1 MSGER
6 IKVLVPGN
14 GSRLYPVEKV
24 KIVDDLP
31 NGNTLI
37 VVEYPSWSVT
47 GEVTPEGKAQLL
59 GHRLLTGAEV
69 VAKRDPA
76 SPRVLYSARSYSW
89 PKRKLLGTLQANVYR
104 GPERI

>member
-1 MSGER
+1 MSDDR

-14 GSRLYPVEKV
+14 GSRLYPIAKV

-47 GEVTPEGKAQLL
+47 GEVTLEGKAKLL
-59 GHRLLTGAEV
+59 GHRLLTGEEV
-69 VAKRDPA
+69 LAKR
-76 SPRVLYSARSYSW
+76 R
-89 PKRKLLGTLQANVYR
+89 TLAHEGLNQQDVIPGA
-104 GPERI
+104 